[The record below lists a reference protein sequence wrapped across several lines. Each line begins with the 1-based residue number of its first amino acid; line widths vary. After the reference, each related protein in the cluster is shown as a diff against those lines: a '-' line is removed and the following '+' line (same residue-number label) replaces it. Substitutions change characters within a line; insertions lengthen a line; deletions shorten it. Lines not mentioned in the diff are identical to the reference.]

1 MNLNS
6 ERMNEVAKLE
16 SAASKIF
23 INEIIFTFLLQS
35 AMREPF
41 KANQF
46 IDKETFDPIHTA
58 MWRLSVCPQ
67 VQKLGDLRFNALT

>member
-41 KANQF
+41 KTNQF
-46 IDKETFDPIHTA
+46 IEKKH
-58 MWRLSVCPQ
+58 
-67 VQKLGDLRFNALT
+67 LTRSIQLCGVYQCVHKFRNWGT